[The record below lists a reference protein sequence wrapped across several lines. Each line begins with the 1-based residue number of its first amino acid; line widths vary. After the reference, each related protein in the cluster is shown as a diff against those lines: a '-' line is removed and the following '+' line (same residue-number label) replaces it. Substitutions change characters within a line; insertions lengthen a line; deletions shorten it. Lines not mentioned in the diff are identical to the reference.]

1 MDRKEEA
8 LQSHLLLD
16 GFGRMFP
23 QGQLGCVGQSLLH
36 CQITQQVITLERNE
50 TKRLR
55 MERAKQN
62 KKWVRCR
69 EVEKYLRFFMLILDI
84 LCRPCISCSHVF
96 TYLRGELQ
104 HTDTVW
110 SPLSSFSAFQLI
122 KLQYILKL
130 YVIYGIKFAVNI
142 LASHFLQRSVHFRV
156 VMHSICAAHPCKMCI
171 FI

>member
-55 MERAKQN
+55 TERAKEIETQL
-62 KKWVRCR
+62 RCSVAD
-69 EVEKYLRFFMLILDI
+69 ESLRIFMLILDV
-84 LCRPCISCSHVF
+84 LCRPCSSCPHVF
-96 TYLRGELQ
+96 TYLRVEL
-104 HTDTVW
+104 
-110 SPLSSFSAFQLI
+110 
-122 KLQYILKL
+122 
-130 YVIYGIKFAVNI
+130 
-142 LASHFLQRSVHFRV
+142 
-156 VMHSICAAHPCKMCI
+156 
-171 FI
+171 